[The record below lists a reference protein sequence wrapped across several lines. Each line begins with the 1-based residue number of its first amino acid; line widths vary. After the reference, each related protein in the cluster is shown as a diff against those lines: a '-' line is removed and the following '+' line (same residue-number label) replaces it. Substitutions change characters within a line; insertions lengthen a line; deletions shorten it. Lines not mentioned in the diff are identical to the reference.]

1 MYPDGV
7 RMLPAIVLFAGMARA
22 SIGQGLNFQE
32 AERQIVRLPPTAFP
46 MLPVAIVR
54 ELQRRNCTIPQEVF
68 SKTPNNVVRGQFAK
82 RRQVDWAVLCS
93 VNGASR
99 ILVFWNGSANSPAEL
114 PAAEDK
120 DYLQGLGGAK
130 IGFSRGISAVGKD
143 YITQHYQAHGG
154 PKPPPIDHQGIDDAF
169 LEKASVVQYFFEGK
183 WLQLTGSD

>member
-1 MYPDGV
+1 M
-7 RMLPAIVLFAGMARA
+7 RLLPAIVLFAGLARA
-22 SIGQGLNFQE
+22 GIGQGLNFQE
-32 AERQIVRLPPTAFP
+32 AERRIVRLPPTAFP
-46 MLPVAIVR
+46 KLPVAIVR

-68 SKTPNNVVRGQFAK
+68 SKTPHNVVRGQFAK
-82 RRQVDWAVLCS
+82 RGQADWAVLCS

-114 PAAEDK
+114 AGAEDK
-120 DYLQGLGGAK
+120 GYLQGLGGDK

-143 YITQHYQAHGG
+143 YITQHYQAYGG
-154 PKPPPIDHQGIDDAF
+154 PKPPPIDHQGINDAF